1 MNSRQLKLALSD
13 STQRCALP
21 GRERRLVFARDNAAG
36 AEGRPGEVVRILVVE
51 DDYLVASNIEAALA
65 QAGLETAG
73 IATTAEEA
81 IDLAASQHPLFV
93 VMDIRLAGMRDGV
106 DTAIELFS
114 QYGIRCVFATA
125 HNDRDTR
132 ARAEP
137 ACPLGWLQKPY
148 TMASLVESVRQALRD
163 LTEGT

>member
-81 IDLAASQHPLFV
+81 IDLAAAQRPLFV
-93 VMDIRLAGMRDGV
+93 VMDIRLAGTRDGV
-106 DTAIELFS
+106 DTAIELFA